1 MLALSRLEGQRI
13 LVGDDIVIE
22 VRKILGNRVVL
33 AITAPDEVVIDRE
46 EVRQKKQEFA
56 NRPDGCVGRVGLGP
70 FVRRAM
76 CKEVVREVDLS
87 YAQQALC
94 LEISDEV
101 QSEVCSSEPIGA
113 L

>member
-22 VRKILGNRVVL
+22 VRKILGNRVVI
-33 AITAPDEVVIDRE
+33 AITAPGEVMIDRE

-56 NRPDGCVGRVGLGP
+56 TRPDASVGRLGLGP
-70 FVRRAM
+70 FVRRAIR
-76 CKEVVREVDLS
+76 KEVVREVDLS

-94 LEISDEV
+94 LDMSTEV
-101 QSEVCSSEPIGA
+101 QAEGCSSEPIGA

>member
-1 MLALSRLEGQRI
+1 MLALSRSEGQRI

-56 NRPDGCVGRVGLGP
+56 NRPDACVGRLGLGP

-76 CKEVVREVDLS
+76 CKEVVREVELS
-87 YAQQALC
+87 YAQPSLC
-94 LEISDEV
+94 LDLSLDGQAEG
-101 QSEVCSSEPIGA
+101 CSSEPIGV